1 MSKQK
6 TASKAILQYL
16 AGSGQVRTE
25 RLREAICNPAKRE
38 SPSPKM
44 FYKYLSDLVESKRV
58 TKFEFSRNEVYYSMP
73 DWVEY
78 ENKITQGTVDHVRTI
93 EKKLEKL
100 VSIPSGLAGTVILN
114 DNIEI
119 LHSVYLDIKDMH
131 SWATLAKLRNPKENS
146 AAINNILTGTYPD
159 LMEKFSKVIGKF
171 EKHRVEIIEDLLYM
185 QQHQHEFVQQEGF
198 PQNYKSGKTR
208 NWDSD
213 VWTDI

>member
-78 ENKITQGTVDHVRTI
+78 ENKITQGTVDHVRII

-100 VSIPSGLAGTVILN
+100 VSVPSGHAGSAILN

-119 LHSVYLDIKDMH
+119 LHSVFVDIKDMH
-131 SWATLAKLRNPKENS
+131 GWATLAKLRNPKENS

-171 EKHRVEIIEDLLYM
+171 EKHRVEIIEDLLYF

-198 PQNYKSGKTR
+198 SQYYKIGKAR
-208 NWDSD
+208 NWESGLD
-213 VWTDI
+213 

>member
-16 AGSGQVRTE
+16 TGRGQVRSE
-25 RLREAICNPAKRE
+25 RLREAICDPAKRE

-44 FYKYLSDLVESKRV
+44 FYKYLSELVESKRV
-58 TKFEFSRNEVYYSMP
+58 TKFEFSRSEVCYSTP

-78 ENKITQGTVDHVRTI
+78 ENKIAQGRVDHVRTI

-146 AAINNILTGTYPD
+146 AAINNTLTGTYPD
-159 LMEKFSKVIGKF
+159 LMKKFSKVIGKF
-171 EKHRVEIIEDLLYM
+171 EKHRAEIIEDLLYM
-185 QQHQHEFVQQEGF
+185 DQQSVHKEEFVQQDGF
-198 PQNYKSGKTR
+198 
-208 NWDSD
+208 
-213 VWTDI
+213 

>member
-100 VSIPSGLAGTVILN
+100 VSVPSGLAGADKLN

-119 LHSVYLDIKDMH
+119 LHSVFVDIKDMH
-131 SWATLAKLRNPKENS
+131 GWATLAKLRNPKENS

-198 PQNYKSGKTR
+198 PQYYKIGKTR
-208 NWDSD
+208 NWESGLD
-213 VWTDI
+213 